1 MAETEGYSPGGDA
14 ELYISA
20 TLALLLGLMFTA
32 LGVAN
37 LFGQLL
43 GPKGKIF
50 IFEMDQVMGELLG
63 IPNYSKLEAVLLLLG
78 AVGAFLCW
86 SSEATISLVSILGLL
101 IGTVYMGV
109 CLSYGV
115 NAQQPLG
122 PFLVPL
128 VYNLGVLVWRCVS
141 FLHPEHRVTVVVC
154 GVVGLLLTLLAHLLM
169 RSRREK
175 VKDSLVKLKKLQKFE
190 AQMKAKNVPVVWQK
204 GRDFP
209 DGFEEANI
217 DLD

>member
-1 MAETEGYSPGGDA
+1 MGTRATSKPQNTSTQNIPQHPKHTSATTAKVMAETEGYSPGGDA

-78 AVGAFLCW
+78 AVGAFLCCPLRQP
-86 SSEATISLVSILGLL
+86 SAS
-101 IGTVYMGV
+101 
-109 CLSYGV
+109 CLSS
-115 NAQQPLG
+115 A
-122 PFLVPL
+122 F
-128 VYNLGVLVWRCVS
+128 S
-141 FLHPEHRVTVVVC
+141 S
-154 GVVGLLLTLLAHLLM
+154 GLCT
-169 RSRREK
+169 
-175 VKDSLVKLKKLQKFE
+175 
-190 AQMKAKNVPVVWQK
+190 
-204 GRDFP
+204 
-209 DGFEEANI
+209 
-217 DLD
+217 